1 MQEVIAQG
9 SAPPQGRPVS
19 TGLLYGLRVLVVA
32 QAAGLVTAASFA
44 GQSVQ
49 TAKDLIA
56 TGQALPADGMLAEP
70 HVMAGLAVHV
80 IALLQIVAAVLVWRP
95 GRGAG
100 WPALASLG
108 LFLIG
113 MGQHFTWQLLGT
125 HVPSGLA
132 LFGLTLA
139 VLIWA
144 WSPRAAVRRS

>member
-1 MQEVIAQG
+1 MQEVVTPP
-9 SAPPQGRPVS
+9 SAAQGRPVS
-19 TGLLYGLRVLVVA
+19 AGLLYGLRILVTAQAVALVV
-32 QAAGLVTAASFA
+32 AASFA
-44 GQSVQ
+44 GQAVQ
-49 TAKDLIA
+49 GGAE
-56 TGQALPADGMLAEP
+56 LAET
-70 HVMAGLAVHV
+70 HVMVGMVVHL

-113 MGQHFTWQLLGT
+113 MGQHFSWEMLGT

-132 LFGLTLA
+132 LFGLAVA

>member
-1 MQEVIAQG
+1 MQEVIAQ
-9 SAPPQGRPVS
+9 PDPTRGRQVS
-19 TGLLYGLRVLVVA
+19 TGLLYGVRVLVVA
-32 QAAGLVTAASFA
+32 QAAGLVVAASFA
-44 GQSVQ
+44 GQAVQ
-49 TAKDLIA
+49 GGGELGET
-56 TGQALPADGMLAEP
+56 
-70 HVMAGLAVHV
+70 HVMAGMVVHL

-113 MGQHFTWQLLGT
+113 MGQHFSSDALGT

-132 LFGLTLA
+132 LFGLTVA

-144 WSPRAAVRRS
+144 WSPRAAERRS